1 MQKKTS
7 LKTKFS
13 QFNDKNF
20 YFSNGITSL
29 PLSHPY
35 LKELVE
41 YKKKMGQEIE
51 RYFWNK
57 KETLLD
63 IENKAQQQ
71 NERLALYYQILM
83 SAPNYLNEIFWISKI
98 PPSSEREKNISAWF
112 QKYVDFNYPQ
122 TIDELNIHLTFF
134 KRKRQVDNDTDIV
147 MGENNTFD
155 KLIVMD
161 NVLGRADKSD
171 NFANFLTMSRKFNST
186 FVYVF
191 HTMYPARSNWQMIL
205 SQTKNFNV
213 FLGSLQT
220 SSVIKVLSSYRN
232 RYTYK

>member
-13 QFNDKNF
+13 QFNDKIF

-41 YKKKMGQEIE
+41 YKKKMGQGIE

-63 IENKAQQQ
+63 IKNKARQQ

-83 SAPNYLNEIFWISKI
+83 SAPNYFLLDQKEHFTTKKPLIFK
-98 PPSSEREKNISAWF
+98 
-112 QKYVDFNYPQ
+112 
-122 TIDELNIHLTFF
+122 
-134 KRKRQVDNDTDIV
+134 DTKDI
-147 MGENNTFD
+147 
-155 KLIVMD
+155 I
-161 NVLGRADKSD
+161 LGGS
-171 NFANFLTMSRKFNST
+171 
-186 FVYVF
+186 
-191 HTMYPARSNWQMIL
+191 WQ
-205 SQTKNFNV
+205 
-213 FLGSLQT
+213 
-220 SSVIKVLSSYRN
+220 
-232 RYTYK
+232 

>member
-13 QFNDKNF
+13 QFNDKKF

-41 YKKKMGQEIE
+41 YKKKMGQGIE

-83 SAPNYLNEIFWISKI
+83 SAPNYLNEIFGYLKYRLQVKEKKTY
-98 PPSSEREKNISAWF
+98 PPGFKN
-112 QKYVDFNYPQ
+112 
-122 TIDELNIHLTFF
+122 
-134 KRKRQVDNDTDIV
+134 
-147 MGENNTFD
+147 M
-155 KLIVMD
+155 
-161 NVLGRADKSD
+161 
-171 NFANFLTMSRKFNST
+171 
-186 FVYVF
+186 
-191 HTMYPARSNWQMIL
+191 
-205 SQTKNFNV
+205 
-213 FLGSLQT
+213 
-220 SSVIKVLSSYRN
+220 
-232 RYTYK
+232 